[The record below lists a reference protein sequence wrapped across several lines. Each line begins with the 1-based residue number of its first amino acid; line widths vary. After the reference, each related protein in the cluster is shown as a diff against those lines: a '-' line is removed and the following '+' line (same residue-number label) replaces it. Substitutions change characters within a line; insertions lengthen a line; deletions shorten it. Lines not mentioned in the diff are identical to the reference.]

1 MSSTMTTTAPATAA
15 AAPAAPAEDVVRPF
29 EARDAKIVKML
40 IGQGFME
47 GLAIANKRGESQ
59 YRGRRTKSRCCK
71 DVVGELSPLAGA
83 VAPCRDHQRRAPPPT
98 VADHPVEP
106 R

>member
-1 MSSTMTTTAPATAA
+1 MSSTMTTTTPAAAAAA

-59 YRGRRTKSRCCK
+59 CRGWRTKGRWGED
-71 DVVGELSPLAGA
+71 DVVELSPRAGQLLHA
-83 VAPCRDHQRRAPPPT
+83 VTINGVHLHPPSQT
-98 VADHPVEP
+98 TT
-106 R
+106 